1 MSRKKLIKLGIS
13 VLALNALGV
22 AAHYTVPNFIPTV
35 LAETPGED
43 EEIPDAEERKLVV
56 NFTNKLNEFEGDIQ
70 AYEDDPSDEDMK
82 ALLED
87 SINELA
93 TGLAVV
99 KNGVKSPEGQASAA
113 KLEARYNAL
122 VARANAALGK
132 TTPTPPTPT
141 ETTKEVTE
149 TEEIPFTSRE
159 EKNADL
165 PEGTRNI
172 KTPGQKG
179 EKTIV
184 YTVTYVNGKETKR
197 EKKSETVTKQPVEE
211 VVEVGTKKA
220 AVVTT
225 QELTVTE
232 PIPYGEQTVTNPDL
246 PEGTR
251 NVKTPGE
258 NGEKTVVYTI
268 TLTDGVET
276 KREKKSETVTKQPV
290 DKVIEVGTKK
300 AAVITT
306 KEVTEKEEIPFTK
319 REEEN
324 PTLPEGTRNVKTP
337 GEKGEKTIVYTVT
350 YTDGVE
356 TKREKKSESVTK
368 QPVEEVVE
376 VGTKKAPV
384 VTTQEEVEKHEV
396 PFTTREEKN
405 ADLLEGTRNV
415 KTPGQKG
422 ERTIVYTVTYTD
434 GTETDR
440 IVKSDDIT
448 KQPVEEVV
456 EVGTK
461 KAPVVTTSEVT
472 EKEEIPFTKR
482 EEKNADLP
490 EGTRNVKT
498 PGEKG
503 EKTIVYTV
511 TYTDGVETSRVVKSE
526 SVTKQ
531 PVEEVV
537 EVGTKKAPV
546 VTTSEVTEKEEI
558 PFTKRE
564 EENPALPEGTRNV
577 KTPGEKGE
585 KTIVYTVTYTDGVET
600 NRVVKSENVTKQP
613 VEEVIEVGTKKAHV
627 PVVTTKK
634 VEQTL
639 ELPYKVIRKENP
651 ALAKGEER
659 RVTVGKKGQALIV
672 EEITYTDGV
681 ETGRKELERKVL
693 VEPVDEFIYYGIA
706 ENPVKPVNPVNPVN
720 PVKPV
725 NPVNP
730 VNPGKQEDPAKPAD
744 KVVALDR
751 PATSPVVENKQ
762 ALPNT
767 GEKGT
772 GILALLGATVLSMFG
787 FLNRKKKG

>member
-1 MSRKKLIKLGIS
+1 MLEEGKIFYSSSCGIVSIILKEIIMSRKKLIKLGIS

-82 ALLED
+82 VLLED

-93 TGLAVV
+93 TELAVV

-184 YTVTYVNGKETKR
+184 YTVTYVDGKETKR

-356 TKREKKSESVTK
+356 TSRVVKSESVTK

-384 VTTQEEVEKHEV
+384 VTTSEVTEKEEI
-396 PFTTREEKN
+396 PFTKREEEN
-405 ADLLEGTRNV
+405 PTLPEGTRNV

-461 KAPVVTTSEVT
+461 KAPVVTTKEVT
-472 EKEEIPFTKR
+472 EKQEVPFTR
-482 EEKNADLP
+482 RTVENAELT

-511 TYTDGVETSRVVKSE
+511 TYTDGVETS
-526 SVTKQ
+526 
-531 PVEEVV
+531 
-537 EVGTKKAPV
+537 
-546 VTTSEVTEKEEI
+546 
-558 PFTKRE
+558 
-564 EENPALPEGTRNV
+564 
-577 KTPGEKGE
+577 
-585 KTIVYTVTYTDGVET
+585 
-600 NRVVKSENVTKQP
+600 RVVKSENVTKQP

-706 ENPVKPVNPVNPVN
+706 ENPV
-720 PVKPV
+720 

>member
-56 NFTNKLNEFEGDIQ
+56 NFTNKLNDFEGDIQ
-70 AYEDDPSDEDMK
+70 SFEGDPSDEDLK

-93 TGLAVV
+93 TELAVV

-184 YTVTYVNGKETKR
+184 YTVTYVDGK
-197 EKKSETVTKQPVEE
+197 
-211 VVEVGTKKA
+211 
-220 AVVTT
+220 
-225 QELTVTE
+225 
-232 PIPYGEQTVTNPDL
+232 
-246 PEGTR
+246 
-251 NVKTPGE
+251 
-258 NGEKTVVYTI
+258 
-268 TLTDGVET
+268 ET

-290 DKVIEVGTKK
+290 DKVIEIGTKK

-384 VTTQEEVEKHEV
+384 VTTKEVTEKQEV
-396 PFTTREEKN
+396 PFTSRTVEN
-405 ADLLEGTRNV
+405 AELT
-415 KTPGQKG
+415 
-422 ERTIVYTVTYTD
+422 
-434 GTETDR
+434 
-440 IVKSDDIT
+440 
-448 KQPVEEVV
+448 
-456 EVGTK
+456 
-461 KAPVVTTSEVT
+461 
-472 EKEEIPFTKR
+472 
-482 EEKNADLP
+482 

-526 SVTKQ
+526 
-531 PVEEVV
+531 
-537 EVGTKKAPV
+537 
-546 VTTSEVTEKEEI
+546 
-558 PFTKRE
+558 
-564 EENPALPEGTRNV
+564 
-577 KTPGEKGE
+577 
-585 KTIVYTVTYTDGVET
+585 
-600 NRVVKSENVTKQP
+600 NVTKQP
-613 VEEVIEVGTKKAHV
+613 VEEVIEVGTKKPHV

-706 ENPVKPVNPVNPVN
+706 ENPVN

-730 VNPGKQEDPAKPAD
+730 VNQVNQVNPGKQEDPAKPAD

>member
-93 TGLAVV
+93 TELAVV

-172 KTPGQKG
+172 KTPGEKG

-184 YTVTYVNGKETKR
+184 YTVTYVDGKETKR

-319 REEEN
+319 REEKN
-324 PTLPEGTRNVKTP
+324 PALPEGTRNVKTP

-384 VTTQEEVEKHEV
+384 VTTQEEVEKQEV
-396 PFTTREEKN
+396 PFTSREEKN
-405 ADLLEGTRNV
+405 ADLPEGTRKI

-422 ERTIVYTVTYTD
+422 ERTIVYTVTYT
-434 GTETDR
+434 
-440 IVKSDDIT
+440 
-448 KQPVEEVV
+448 
-456 EVGTK
+456 
-461 KAPVVTTSEVT
+461 
-472 EKEEIPFTKR
+472 
-482 EEKNADLP
+482 N
-490 EGTRNVKT
+490 
-498 PGEKG
+498 
-503 EKTIVYTV
+503 
-511 TYTDGVETSRVVKSE
+511 GVETSRVVKSN
-526 SVTKQ
+526 TI
-531 PVEEVV
+531 
-537 EVGTKKAPV
+537 
-546 VTTSEVTEKEEI
+546 TT
-558 PFTKRE
+558 R
-564 EENPALPEGTRNV
+564 A
-577 KTPGEKGE
+577 
-585 KTIVYTVTYTDGVET
+585 
-600 NRVVKSENVTKQP
+600 

-693 VEPVDEFIYYGIA
+693 VEPVDEFIYYGVA
-706 ENPVKPVNPVNPVN
+706 EN
-720 PVKPV
+720 PV

>member
-56 NFTNKLNEFEGDIQ
+56 NFTNKLNDFEGDIQ
-70 AYEDDPSDEDMK
+70 SFEGDPSDEDLK

-93 TGLAVV
+93 TELAVV

-184 YTVTYVNGKETKR
+184 YTVTYVDGK
-197 EKKSETVTKQPVEE
+197 
-211 VVEVGTKKA
+211 
-220 AVVTT
+220 
-225 QELTVTE
+225 
-232 PIPYGEQTVTNPDL
+232 
-246 PEGTR
+246 
-251 NVKTPGE
+251 
-258 NGEKTVVYTI
+258 
-268 TLTDGVET
+268 ET

-290 DKVIEVGTKK
+290 DKVIEIGTKK

-384 VTTQEEVEKHEV
+384 VTTKEVTEKQEV
-396 PFTTREEKN
+396 PFTSRTVEN
-405 ADLLEGTRNV
+405 AELT
-415 KTPGQKG
+415 
-422 ERTIVYTVTYTD
+422 
-434 GTETDR
+434 
-440 IVKSDDIT
+440 
-448 KQPVEEVV
+448 
-456 EVGTK
+456 
-461 KAPVVTTSEVT
+461 
-472 EKEEIPFTKR
+472 
-482 EEKNADLP
+482 

-526 SVTKQ
+526 
-531 PVEEVV
+531 
-537 EVGTKKAPV
+537 
-546 VTTSEVTEKEEI
+546 
-558 PFTKRE
+558 
-564 EENPALPEGTRNV
+564 
-577 KTPGEKGE
+577 
-585 KTIVYTVTYTDGVET
+585 
-600 NRVVKSENVTKQP
+600 NVTKQP
-613 VEEVIEVGTKKAHV
+613 VEEVIEVGTKKPHV

-720 PVKPV
+720 Q
-725 NPVNP
+725 

>member
-56 NFTNKLNEFEGDIQ
+56 NFTNKLNDFEGDIQ
-70 AYEDDPSDEDMK
+70 SFEGDPSDEDLK

-93 TGLAVV
+93 TELAVV

-149 TEEIPFTSRE
+149 TEEIPFT
-159 EKNADL
+159 
-165 PEGTRNI
+165 
-172 KTPGQKG
+172 
-179 EKTIV
+179 
-184 YTVTYVNGKETKR
+184 
-197 EKKSETVTKQPVEE
+197 
-211 VVEVGTKKA
+211 
-220 AVVTT
+220 
-225 QELTVTE
+225 
-232 PIPYGEQTVTNPDL
+232 
-246 PEGTR
+246 
-251 NVKTPGE
+251 
-258 NGEKTVVYTI
+258 
-268 TLTDGVET
+268 
-276 KREKKSETVTKQPV
+276 
-290 DKVIEVGTKK
+290 
-300 AAVITT
+300 
-306 KEVTEKEEIPFTK
+306 K

-356 TKREKKSESVTK
+356 TKREKKSETVTK

-384 VTTQEEVEKHEV
+384 VTTKEVTEKQEV
-396 PFTTREEKN
+396 PFTSRTVEN
-405 ADLLEGTRNV
+405 AELT
-415 KTPGQKG
+415 
-422 ERTIVYTVTYTD
+422 
-434 GTETDR
+434 
-440 IVKSDDIT
+440 
-448 KQPVEEVV
+448 
-456 EVGTK
+456 
-461 KAPVVTTSEVT
+461 
-472 EKEEIPFTKR
+472 
-482 EEKNADLP
+482 

-526 SVTKQ
+526 
-531 PVEEVV
+531 
-537 EVGTKKAPV
+537 
-546 VTTSEVTEKEEI
+546 
-558 PFTKRE
+558 
-564 EENPALPEGTRNV
+564 
-577 KTPGEKGE
+577 
-585 KTIVYTVTYTDGVET
+585 
-600 NRVVKSENVTKQP
+600 NVTKQP
-613 VEEVIEVGTKKAHV
+613 VEEVIEVGTKKPHV

-706 ENPVKPVNPVNPVN
+706 ENPVN

-730 VNPGKQEDPAKPAD
+730 VNQVNPGKQEDPAKPAD

-751 PATSPVVENKQ
+751 PATSPVVENEQ

>member
-56 NFTNKLNEFEGDIQ
+56 NFTNKLNDFEGDIQ
-70 AYEDDPSDEDMK
+70 SFEGDPSDEDLK

-93 TGLAVV
+93 TELAVV

-184 YTVTYVNGKETKR
+184 YTVTYVDGKETKR

-290 DKVIEVGTKK
+290 DKVIEIGTKK

-324 PTLPEGTRNVKTP
+324 PTLPEDTRNVKTP

-384 VTTQEEVEKHEV
+384 VTTKEVTEKQEV
-396 PFTTREEKN
+396 PFTSRTVEN
-405 ADLLEGTRNV
+405 AELT
-415 KTPGQKG
+415 
-422 ERTIVYTVTYTD
+422 
-434 GTETDR
+434 
-440 IVKSDDIT
+440 
-448 KQPVEEVV
+448 
-456 EVGTK
+456 
-461 KAPVVTTSEVT
+461 
-472 EKEEIPFTKR
+472 
-482 EEKNADLP
+482 

-526 SVTKQ
+526 
-531 PVEEVV
+531 
-537 EVGTKKAPV
+537 
-546 VTTSEVTEKEEI
+546 
-558 PFTKRE
+558 
-564 EENPALPEGTRNV
+564 
-577 KTPGEKGE
+577 
-585 KTIVYTVTYTDGVET
+585 
-600 NRVVKSENVTKQP
+600 NVTKQP
-613 VEEVIEVGTKKAHV
+613 VEEVIEVGTKKPHV

-706 ENPVKPVNPVNPVN
+706 ENPVN

-730 VNPGKQEDPAKPAD
+730 VNQVNPGKQEDPAKPAD

>member
-22 AAHYTVPNFIPTV
+22 AAHYTVPNVIPTV

-93 TGLAVV
+93 TELAVV

-184 YTVTYVNGKETKR
+184 YTVTYVDGKETKR

-211 VVEVGTKKA
+211 VVEVGTKK
-220 AVVTT
+220 
-225 QELTVTE
+225 
-232 PIPYGEQTVTNPDL
+232 P
-246 PEGTR
+246 
-251 NVKTPGE
+251 
-258 NGEKTVVYTI
+258 
-268 TLTDGVET
+268 
-276 KREKKSETVTKQPV
+276 
-290 DKVIEVGTKK
+290 
-300 AAVITT
+300 
-306 KEVTEKEEIPFTK
+306 
-319 REEEN
+319 
-324 PTLPEGTRNVKTP
+324 
-337 GEKGEKTIVYTVT
+337 
-350 YTDGVE
+350 
-356 TKREKKSESVTK
+356 
-368 QPVEEVVE
+368 
-376 VGTKKAPV
+376 
-384 VTTQEEVEKHEV
+384 
-396 PFTTREEKN
+396 
-405 ADLLEGTRNV
+405 
-415 KTPGQKG
+415 
-422 ERTIVYTVTYTD
+422 
-434 GTETDR
+434 
-440 IVKSDDIT
+440 
-448 KQPVEEVV
+448 
-456 EVGTK
+456 
-461 KAPVVTTSEVT
+461 
-472 EKEEIPFTKR
+472 
-482 EEKNADLP
+482 
-490 EGTRNVKT
+490 
-498 PGEKG
+498 
-503 EKTIVYTV
+503 
-511 TYTDGVETSRVVKSE
+511 
-526 SVTKQ
+526 
-531 PVEEVV
+531 
-537 EVGTKKAPV
+537 
-546 VTTSEVTEKEEI
+546 
-558 PFTKRE
+558 
-564 EENPALPEGTRNV
+564 
-577 KTPGEKGE
+577 
-585 KTIVYTVTYTDGVET
+585 
-600 NRVVKSENVTKQP
+600 
-613 VEEVIEVGTKKAHV
+613 HV

-659 RVTVGKKGQALIV
+659 RVIVGKKGQALIV

-693 VEPVDEFIYYGIA
+693 VAPVDEFIYYGVA
-706 ENPVKPVNPVNPVN
+706 EKPVKPVNPVNPV
-720 PVKPV
+720 K
-725 NPVNP
+725 
-730 VNPGKQEDPAKPAD
+730 PGKQEEPAKPAG

-767 GEKGT
+767 GEQGT
-772 GILALLGATVLSMFG
+772 GFLALLGATVLSMFG
-787 FLNRKKKG
+787 FLSRKKKG

>member
-1 MSRKKLIKLGIS
+1 MLEEGKIFYSSSCGIVSIILKEIIMSRKKLIKLGIS

-70 AYEDDPSDEDMK
+70 AFEDDPSDEDMK
-82 ALLED
+82 GLLED

-93 TGLAVV
+93 TELAVV
-99 KNGVKSPEGQASAA
+99 KNGVKSPEGQASAT

-132 TTPTPPTPT
+132 TTPT

-165 PEGTRNI
+165 PEGTRNV

-184 YTVTYVNGKETKR
+184 YTVTYVDGKETKR

-306 KEVTEKEEIPFTK
+306 KEVTETEEIPFTK

-324 PTLPEGTRNVKTP
+324 PALPEGTRNVKTP

-376 VGTKKAPV
+376 VGAKKAPV
-384 VTTQEEVEKHEV
+384 VTTKEVTETEEI
-396 PFTTREEKN
+396 PFTSREEKN
-405 ADLLEGTRNV
+405 ADLPEGTRNV
-415 KTPGQKG
+415 KTSGQKG

-434 GTETDR
+434 GVETDR

-472 EKEEIPFTKR
+472 ETKEIPFTSR
-482 EEKNADLP
+482 EEKNAD
-490 EGTRNVKT
+490 
-498 PGEKG
+498 
-503 EKTIVYTV
+503 
-511 TYTDGVETSRVVKSE
+511 
-526 SVTKQ
+526 
-531 PVEEVV
+531 
-537 EVGTKKAPV
+537 A
-546 VTTSEVTEKEEI
+546 
-558 PFTKRE
+558 
-564 EENPALPEGTRNV
+564 
-577 KTPGEKGE
+577 
-585 KTIVYTVTYTDGVET
+585 
-600 NRVVKSENVTKQP
+600 
-613 VEEVIEVGTKKAHV
+613 
-627 PVVTTKK
+627 
-634 VEQTL
+634 
-639 ELPYKVIRKENP
+639 
-651 ALAKGEER
+651 
-659 RVTVGKKGQALIV
+659 
-672 EEITYTDGV
+672 
-681 ETGRKELERKVL
+681 
-693 VEPVDEFIYYGIA
+693 
-706 ENPVKPVNPVNPVN
+706 
-720 PVKPV
+720 
-725 NPVNP
+725 
-730 VNPGKQEDPAKPAD
+730 
-744 KVVALDR
+744 
-751 PATSPVVENKQ
+751 
-762 ALPNT
+762 
-767 GEKGT
+767 
-772 GILALLGATVLSMFG
+772 M
-787 FLNRKKKG
+787 

>member
-22 AAHYTVPNFIPTV
+22 AAHYTVPNVIPTV

-93 TGLAVV
+93 TELAVV

-132 TTPTPPTPT
+132 TTPTPPIPT

-184 YTVTYVNGKETKR
+184 YTVTYVDGKETKR

-232 PIPYGEQTVTNPDL
+232 PIPYGEQTVTNPGL

-251 NVKTPGE
+251 NVKIPGE

-306 KEVTEKEEIPFTK
+306 KEVTETEEIPFTK

-324 PTLPEGTRNVKTP
+324 PT
-337 GEKGEKTIVYTVT
+337 
-350 YTDGVE
+350 
-356 TKREKKSESVTK
+356 
-368 QPVEEVVE
+368 
-376 VGTKKAPV
+376 
-384 VTTQEEVEKHEV
+384 
-396 PFTTREEKN
+396 
-405 ADLLEGTRNV
+405 
-415 KTPGQKG
+415 
-422 ERTIVYTVTYTD
+422 
-434 GTETDR
+434 
-440 IVKSDDIT
+440 
-448 KQPVEEVV
+448 
-456 EVGTK
+456 
-461 KAPVVTTSEVT
+461 
-472 EKEEIPFTKR
+472 
-482 EEKNADLP
+482 LP

-537 EVGTKKAPV
+537 EVGTKKP
-546 VTTSEVTEKEEI
+546 
-558 PFTKRE
+558 
-564 EENPALPEGTRNV
+564 
-577 KTPGEKGE
+577 
-585 KTIVYTVTYTDGVET
+585 
-600 NRVVKSENVTKQP
+600 
-613 VEEVIEVGTKKAHV
+613 HV

-659 RVTVGKKGQALIV
+659 RVIVGKKGQALIV

-693 VEPVDEFIYYGIA
+693 VAPVDEFIYYGVA
-706 ENPVKPVNPVNPVN
+706 EKPVKPVNPVNPV
-720 PVKPV
+720 K
-725 NPVNP
+725 
-730 VNPGKQEDPAKPAD
+730 PGKQEEPAKPAG

-767 GEKGT
+767 GEQGT
-772 GILALLGATVLSMFG
+772 GFLALLGATVLSMFG
-787 FLNRKKKG
+787 FLSRKKKG

>member
-1 MSRKKLIKLGIS
+1 MQEEGKIFYSSYCGIVSIILKEIIMSRKKLIKLGIS

-56 NFTNKLNEFEGDIQ
+56 NFTNKLNDFEGDIQ
-70 AYEDDPSDEDMK
+70 SFEGDPSDEDLK

-93 TGLAVV
+93 TELAVV

-184 YTVTYVNGKETKR
+184 YTVTYVDGK
-197 EKKSETVTKQPVEE
+197 
-211 VVEVGTKKA
+211 
-220 AVVTT
+220 
-225 QELTVTE
+225 
-232 PIPYGEQTVTNPDL
+232 
-246 PEGTR
+246 
-251 NVKTPGE
+251 
-258 NGEKTVVYTI
+258 
-268 TLTDGVET
+268 ET

-290 DKVIEVGTKK
+290 DKVIEIGTKK

-384 VTTQEEVEKHEV
+384 VTTKEVTEKQEV
-396 PFTTREEKN
+396 PFTSRTVEN
-405 ADLLEGTRNV
+405 AELT
-415 KTPGQKG
+415 
-422 ERTIVYTVTYTD
+422 
-434 GTETDR
+434 
-440 IVKSDDIT
+440 
-448 KQPVEEVV
+448 
-456 EVGTK
+456 
-461 KAPVVTTSEVT
+461 
-472 EKEEIPFTKR
+472 
-482 EEKNADLP
+482 

-526 SVTKQ
+526 
-531 PVEEVV
+531 
-537 EVGTKKAPV
+537 
-546 VTTSEVTEKEEI
+546 
-558 PFTKRE
+558 
-564 EENPALPEGTRNV
+564 
-577 KTPGEKGE
+577 
-585 KTIVYTVTYTDGVET
+585 
-600 NRVVKSENVTKQP
+600 NVTKQP
-613 VEEVIEVGTKKAHV
+613 VEEVIEVGTKKPHV

-720 PVKPV
+720 Q
-725 NPVNP
+725 

>member
-1 MSRKKLIKLGIS
+1 MLEEGKIFYSSSCGIVSIILKEIIMSRKKLIKLGIS

-70 AYEDDPSDEDMK
+70 AFEDDPSDEDMK
-82 ALLED
+82 GLLED

-93 TGLAVV
+93 TELAVV
-99 KNGVKSPEGQASAA
+99 KNGVKSPEGQASAT

-132 TTPTPPTPT
+132 TPTPPTPT

-165 PEGTRNI
+165 PEGTRNV

-184 YTVTYVNGKETKR
+184 YTVTYVDGKETKR

-211 VVEVGTKKA
+211 VVEVGTKKT

-225 QELTVTE
+225 QEITVTE

-319 REEEN
+319 REEKN
-324 PTLPEGTRNVKTP
+324 PALPEGTRNVKTP

-384 VTTQEEVEKHEV
+384 VTT
-396 PFTTREEKN
+396 
-405 ADLLEGTRNV
+405 
-415 KTPGQKG
+415 
-422 ERTIVYTVTYTD
+422 
-434 GTETDR
+434 
-440 IVKSDDIT
+440 
-448 KQPVEEVV
+448 
-456 EVGTK
+456 
-461 KAPVVTTSEVT
+461 SEVT

-490 EGTRNVKT
+490 EGTRKVKT
-498 PGEKG
+498 PGQKG
-503 EKTIVYTV
+503 ERTIVYTV
-511 TYTDGVETSRVVKSE
+511 TYTAKVSPNN
-526 SVTKQ
+526 Q
-531 PVEEVV
+531 L
-537 EVGTKKAPV
+537 KK
-546 VTTSEVTEKEEI
+546 
-558 PFTKRE
+558 
-564 EENPALPEGTRNV
+564 
-577 KTPGEKGE
+577 
-585 KTIVYTVTYTDGVET
+585 
-600 NRVVKSENVTKQP
+600 
-613 VEEVIEVGTKKAHV
+613 
-627 PVVTTKK
+627 
-634 VEQTL
+634 
-639 ELPYKVIRKENP
+639 
-651 ALAKGEER
+651 
-659 RVTVGKKGQALIV
+659 
-672 EEITYTDGV
+672 
-681 ETGRKELERKVL
+681 
-693 VEPVDEFIYYGIA
+693 
-706 ENPVKPVNPVNPVN
+706 
-720 PVKPV
+720 
-725 NPVNP
+725 
-730 VNPGKQEDPAKPAD
+730 
-744 KVVALDR
+744 
-751 PATSPVVENKQ
+751 
-762 ALPNT
+762 
-767 GEKGT
+767 
-772 GILALLGATVLSMFG
+772 
-787 FLNRKKKG
+787 